1 MPGKFAPKGKGKS
14 PLSIS
19 ERIANVESEIADN
32 AVTGGS
38 VWRVIRQ
45 DSEFPQLDEVIAIFD
60 SFDDA
65 AAFRYELVGRRDSE
79 FRFTLTNVAITEF
92 YL

>member
-1 MPGKFAPKGKGKS
+1 MPGKFAAKGKGKS

-38 VWRVIRQ
+38 VWKVIR
-45 DSEFPQLDEVIAIFD
+45 EFTEWENDGNGGEFVMAVFD
-60 SFDDA
+60 SFELA
-65 AAFRYELVGRRDSE
+65 AQFRYELLREFRDS
-79 FRFTLTNVAITEF
+79 FTRVAITEF